1 MKNVEITEEEIGSVA
16 IGLCPFGSLDI
27 EEAIKM
33 FKLVGLSI
41 DDLIEEVHN
50 FIDSND
56 GDIIDDVDICYVA
69 YEYILQEARN
79 TINDVFN
86 FDIVNDINEGTEF
99 YTYGNAIATSYDYST
114 KAQNQ
119 LVQVLK
125 HAKKEELETIV
136 NDDCTRVFL
145 EYVDIDINDILLD
158 H

>member
-27 EEAIKM
+27 EESIKM